1 MNMLAFCGQDK
12 CSVDA
17 NGRLKLSPRFL
28 SDFGSKEATDIV
40 LHCLP
45 EGAIAVYPEDVYLEM
60 RSAESKPAAKVGSS
74 LVFRRSLRR
83 FGSMSQPQVI
93 SKQGRLT
100 LPPAYRDYADLH
112 AGTDTVVVGVE
123 IGVEIWNAKRWAAE
137 LDIIN
142 GHVSEKGEIE
152 MADDLSTSLLDNN

>member
-1 MNMLAFCGQDK
+1 MLSFCGQDK

-28 SDFGSKEATDIV
+28 SDFERTESDGVV

-45 EGAIAVYPEDVYLEM
+45 EGAIAVYPEEVYVQM
-60 RSAESKPAAKVGSS
+60 RGSDENPVKRAASS

-83 FGSMSQPQVI
+83 FGAMSQPQTI

-100 LPPAYRDYADLH
+100 LPPAYRDYADLQS
-112 AGTDTVVVGVE
+112 GTDAVVVGVE
-123 IGVEIWNAKRWAAE
+123 IGVEIWNAKRWADE
-137 LDIIN
+137 LKAIN
-142 GHVSEKGEIE
+142 EHISEKGDIE
-152 MADDLSTSLLDNN
+152 MAEDLVNKS